1 MNGVFRDLFD
11 KCVIIYPDDILIYSK
26 TREQHL
32 QALEA
37 IFQRL
42 QQHRLITKG
51 SKCEFLKQELEFLGH
66 VISTEGIR
74 IDPKKLRAIQ
84 EWKPPANQQQ
94 LQSFLGFVNYVRRF
108 IPHMAGLTGPL
119 TDLLQKG
126 TFYEWG
132 EKQQAA
138 FEALKTLLMSP
149 PVLCIADPERPF
161 EVITDASDI
170 AIGAVLMQDFGNG
183 LQPIA
188 YESRK
193 MQSAERNYPVHDKE
207 ILAIVHAFKIWRC
220 YVTGAD
226 VTVRTDHKSLQYLRA
241 QPNLNPRQIRW
252 LDYLESNFTYK
263 ITYKKG
269 GNNIADALSKPSAQI
284 AAALQRFYY
293 WPDMVTD
300 VQRYVAACP
309 ICQRMKSSHQRPT
322 GLLQPLEPPQRPW
335 QHVTM
340 DFVTGLPAGPSGNN
354 AVLVVVDRL
363 TKMAHFAPCRTT
375 ITAEETARLFISTVV
390 RLHGIPAAIISD
402 RDPKFTSKFW
412 QDTWAR
418 YGTRLQFSSAYHPQ
432 TDGQTERTNQTME
445 QLIRTNCL
453 DRNKWEEA
461 LPMLEFSYNNAPSA
475 TTNHSPFYLNY
486 GMDPTVPISTNIESV
501 YYLRS
506 GTDRI
511 WVPRYRLLRELLIQE
526 VHDSNLSGH
535 FGVDKT
541 LKALQRFYYWPDMVT
556 DVQRYVAACPIC
568 QRMKSSH
575 QRLTG
580 LLQPLEPPQRPW
592 QHVTMDF
599 VTGLPA
605 GPSGNNAVLVVVDR
619 LTKMTHLALCRTTIT
634 TEETARLFISTVVRL
649 HGIPAAIISD
659 RDPKFT
665 SKFWQDTWAQ
675 YGTHLQFSSA
685 YHPQTDGQT
694 ERTNQTMEQL
704 IRTNCLDRN
713 KWEDVL
719 PMLEF
724 SYNNAPSATTNHSPF
739 YLNYGMDPTVPIS
752 TNVES
757 QVPRS
762 QQFVEDLQTARDKAV
777 EHIRKANATARRY
790 ADLHRRD
797 ITMAR
802 QGGGVVEGRVVGVVA
817 VVEVGAG
824 TVVQTRRPGLEL
836 QQFLG
841 FANYYNRFVPQYA
854 KLAAP
859 LTNLLKKNTPYKW
872 EPKHQEAVEQLKQ
885 ALTSAPV
892 LILPDS
898 ERDYVIKADASDQ
911 AVGAV
916 LMQDQGNGLQPIA
929 YLSKKLHGAELNYPI
944 HDKEALAIVIAF
956 KAWRCYLKGRRTTV
970 YTDHCSLKYLKTQ
983 PNLSRRQVRWIDFLE
998 THFHYDIVYKPGH
1011 KNKADALSRPA
1022 HWDSD
1027 IAYRKGSTKIWVPNY
1042 PPLRQLLLKE
1052 YHDVLY
1058 AGHFGS
1064 NKTLT
1069 GIAKHYYWPHMA
1081 DDVQK
1086 FVTSCD
1092 TCQRMKSSKQK
1103 KAGLL
1108 QPLPVPEQPWQVVS
1122 LDFITGLPPTTS
1134 GHDAILVVI
1143 DKFSKMGHFIPT
1155 HTTARTEETA
1165 QLFVRHIISQH
1176 GIPTTLIAD
1185 RDPKFTSKF
1194 WKELMSLLG
1203 TKLAMSSAYHPQ
1215 TDGQTERLNQIVEQL
1230 LRAAC
1235 KDEISKWDLHLP
1247 VLEFAYNNA
1256 THAAT
1261 GQTPFFLCYERH
1273 PLTPQKPTISAT
1285 ETLRPPTPLRCPL
1298 CSSPLPSLLL
1308 SAALSAP
1315 LRFPL
1320 CSSPLPTLLLS
1331 AALSA
1336 PLRCPLCSSPLP
1348 TLLLSAALS
1357 APLRYPLCSS
1367 PLPSLLL

>member
-269 GNNIADALSKPSAQI
+269 GNNIADALIRLTGIPRVFDKTLK
-284 AAALQRFYY
+284 ALQRFYY

-486 GMDPTVPISTNIESV
+486 GMDPTVPISTNIESQVPRSQQFVVELQTARDKAVELIRKANATARRYADLHRRDITMAAGQLVLLDTKNLRLPLPTKLRPLFCGPLKIVKMVTPVTAQLRLPDDWRIHNKFHVSLLRPFVPDTSDIARQRLHLKDLEAVFQRLQQHRLITKGSKCEFLKQELEFLGHVISTEGIRIDPKKLRAIQEWKPPTNLQQLQSFLGFVNYVRRFIPNMAGLTGPLTDLLQKGTCYEWGEKQQAAFEALKKLLMSPPVLRIADPERPFEVITDASDIAIGAVLMQDFGNGLQPIAHEYRKMQSAERNYPVHDKEMLAIVHAFKIWRCYVTGADVTVRTDHKSLYPTSRV

-802 QGGGVVEGRVVGVVA
+802 QGR
-817 VVEVGAG
+817 
-824 TVVQTRRPGLEL
+824 
-836 QQFLG
+836 
-841 FANYYNRFVPQYA
+841 
-854 KLAAP
+854 
-859 LTNLLKKNTPYKW
+859 
-872 EPKHQEAVEQLKQ
+872 
-885 ALTSAPV
+885 
-892 LILPDS
+892 
-898 ERDYVIKADASDQ
+898 
-911 AVGAV
+911 
-916 LMQDQGNGLQPIA
+916 
-929 YLSKKLHGAELNYPI
+929 
-944 HDKEALAIVIAF
+944 
-956 KAWRCYLKGRRTTV
+956 
-970 YTDHCSLKYLKTQ
+970 
-983 PNLSRRQVRWIDFLE
+983 
-998 THFHYDIVYKPGH
+998 
-1011 KNKADALSRPA
+1011 
-1022 HWDSD
+1022 
-1027 IAYRKGSTKIWVPNY
+1027 GS
-1042 PPLRQLLLKE
+1042 
-1052 YHDVLY
+1052 
-1058 AGHFGS
+1058 
-1064 NKTLT
+1064 
-1069 GIAKHYYWPHMA
+1069 
-1081 DDVQK
+1081 
-1086 FVTSCD
+1086 
-1092 TCQRMKSSKQK
+1092 
-1103 KAGLL
+1103 
-1108 QPLPVPEQPWQVVS
+1108 
-1122 LDFITGLPPTTS
+1122 
-1134 GHDAILVVI
+1134 
-1143 DKFSKMGHFIPT
+1143 
-1155 HTTARTEETA
+1155 
-1165 QLFVRHIISQH
+1165 
-1176 GIPTTLIAD
+1176 
-1185 RDPKFTSKF
+1185 
-1194 WKELMSLLG
+1194 
-1203 TKLAMSSAYHPQ
+1203 
-1215 TDGQTERLNQIVEQL
+1215 
-1230 LRAAC
+1230 
-1235 KDEISKWDLHLP
+1235 
-1247 VLEFAYNNA
+1247 
-1256 THAAT
+1256 
-1261 GQTPFFLCYERH
+1261 
-1273 PLTPQKPTISAT
+1273 
-1285 ETLRPPTPLRCPL
+1285 
-1298 CSSPLPSLLL
+1298 
-1308 SAALSAP
+1308 
-1315 LRFPL
+1315 
-1320 CSSPLPTLLLS
+1320 
-1331 AALSA
+1331 
-1336 PLRCPLCSSPLP
+1336 
-1348 TLLLSAALS
+1348 
-1357 APLRYPLCSS
+1357 
-1367 PLPSLLL
+1367 